1 MRLLQLLKNKDF
13 SKVEAA
19 INAVV
24 RGKNITQQAEVDA
37 MAKAINDAIDTLE
50 KKEGSV
56 TPINS
61 IKPVDKKPV
70 VPNTGDENLMSL
82 YISLIGIMAGLFVII
97 KKRKNIY

>member
-1 MRLLQLLKNKDF
+1 MRGRKKVRTSGSIYLHTLVLQ
-13 SKVEAA
+13 
-19 INAVV
+19 
-24 RGKNITQQAEVDA
+24 
-37 MAKAINDAIDTLE
+37 INDAIDTLE

>member
-1 MRLLQLLKNKDF
+1 MLFR
-13 SKVEAA
+13 S
-19 INAVV
+19 
-24 RGKNITQQAEVDA
+24 
-37 MAKAINDAIDTLE
+37 NDAIDTLE